1 MNFTTVLK
9 SKSTLFYGSLIALGI
24 VNSFVYSGILVFIN
38 QTIAQKPVPY
48 VDGWEGPAFAAMLLA
63 SFFSNRLFRFFT
75 VRLTN
80 DILFEYETMILQ
92 KIKQASFEAFEK
104 LGTEK
109 VYTIIGDIRLLA
121 RTPELLIEA
130 LNSAIIIVC
139 GLGFLFVSSA
149 ANATVVVGVMIALL
163 IVYLIRNQ
171 RIERDLFALRG
182 LQDNYYRYLHDLLGG
197 FRELKMNHRRN
208 ENLYGQYLRATLTD
222 SRQLNIG
229 TANRYTDNE
238 LIGTYSW
245 YVVMGLIMFGLP
257 YLIGLTAGQTG
268 AFVVTILYLMRP
280 VAILVG
286 VLPFY
291 NNAKIGIG
299 RIQAFSADLNQP
311 HQINTAEYGDG
322 PTSAPMFDVVRFRNV
337 DYQYTDE
344 SSQRTFSVG
353 PINLSIRQGDI
364 TFVTGGNGSGK
375 STFVNLLIG
384 LIKPDH
390 GIILLDN
397 DPLHLAAAANMV
409 SVVFTNPY
417 LFSEN
422 YDGFSLSPD
431 NERLQTYIR
440 WLHMEDVVSMLTT
453 KELMSNKLSKGQ
465 QKRLALIYA
474 LMEERPILVLDE
486 WAAEQDPEF
495 RAYFY
500 QELLPILKQAG
511 KTIIAISHDDAYFH
525 CADRLLKFDFGR
537 VVADHS
543 PELITA

>member
-1 MNFTTVLK
+1 MNFTTVLARK
-9 SKSTLFYGSLIALGI
+9 SLRFYGALIALGI

-48 VDGWEGPAFAAMLLA
+48 VAGLEGPAFAAMLLL
-63 SFFSNRLFRFFT
+63 SFFSNRLFRFYT

-92 KIKQASFEAFEK
+92 KVKQASFAAFEK

-139 GLGFLFVSSA
+139 GLGFLFISSA
-149 ANATVVVGVMIALL
+149 INAIVVVGVMIGLL
-163 IVYLIRNQ
+163 VVYLIRNQ
-171 RIERDLFALRG
+171 RIEQDLTAIRS

-208 ENLYGQYLRATLTD
+208 ENLYNQYLQANLSA
-222 SRQLNIG
+222 SRRLHIQ

-245 YVVMGLIMFGLP
+245 YVIMGLIMFGLP
-257 YLIGLTAGQTG
+257 FLIGLTMGQVAT
-268 AFVVTILYLMRP
+268 FVITILYLMRP

-291 NNAKIGIG
+291 NNAKIGID
-299 RIQAFSADLNQP
+299 RIQAFSSDLSQP
-311 HQINTAEYGDG
+311 HQTDLTPAETDS
-322 PTSAPMFDVVRFRNV
+322 PEPVPFDVVRFVNV
-337 DYQYTDE
+337 AYAYTDE
-344 SSQRTFSVG
+344 SSQRTFKVG
-353 PINLSIRQGDI
+353 PLNLSVRQGEI

-384 LIKPDH
+384 LVKPDQ
-390 GIILLDN
+390 GAILLDGH
-397 DPLHLAAAANMV
+397 PLHEAEAANLV

-440 WLHMEDVVSMLTT
+440 WLHMEDVVSML
-453 KELMSNKLSKGQ
+453 KDKALLSHKLSKGQ

-500 QELLPILKQAG
+500 EELLPILKQAG
-511 KTIIAISHDDAYFH
+511 KTIIAVSHDDAYFD

-537 VVADHS
+537 VIADHS
-543 PELITA
+543 FELVTA

>member
-1 MNFTTVLK
+1 MNFTIVLK
-9 SKSTLFYGSLIALGI
+9 SKSSLFYGALIALGI

-48 VDGWEGPAFAAMLLA
+48 VAGWEGPAFAAMLLA
-63 SFFSNRLFRFFT
+63 SFFSNRIFRFYT

-92 KIKQASFEAFEK
+92 KLKQASFTAFEK
-104 LGTEK
+104 LGREK
-109 VYTIIGDIRLLA
+109 VYTIVGDIRLLA

-149 ANATVVVGVMIALL
+149 ANAIVVVGVMIGLL
-163 IVYLIRNQ
+163 IVYLLRNR
-171 RIERDLFALRG
+171 RIEQDLTALRS
-182 LQDNYYRYLHDLLGG
+182 LQDNYYGYLHDLLGG
-197 FRELKMNHRRN
+197 FRELKMNHQRN
-208 ENLYGQYLRATLTD
+208 ENLYDQYLRANLTA
-222 SRQLNIG
+222 SRRLNIQ

-245 YVVMGLIMFGLP
+245 YVIMGLIMFGLP
-257 YLIGLTAGQTG
+257 YLVGLTAGQVA
-268 AFVVTILYLMRP
+268 AFVITILYLMRP

-291 NNAKIGIG
+291 NNAKIAIG
-299 RIQAFSADLNQP
+299 RIQSFSSDLSQP
-311 HQINTAEYGDG
+311 HQVSRSTAVANPELV
-322 PTSAPMFDVVRFRNV
+322 PFDVVRFVNV
-337 DYQYTDE
+337 AYEYTDE

-353 PINLSIRQGDI
+353 PLNLSIRQGDI

-384 LIKPDH
+384 LVKPDR
-390 GIILLDN
+390 GAILLDG
-397 DPLHLAAAANMV
+397 DQLHVAGAANLV

-422 YDGFSLSPD
+422 YDGFTLSPD

-440 WLHMEDVVSMLTT
+440 WLHMEDVVSMLKD
-453 KELMSNKLSKGQ
+453 KELLSNRLSKGQ

-511 KTIIAISHDDAYFH
+511 KTIIAVSHDDTYFH
-525 CADRLLKFDFGR
+525 CADRLLKFDFGH

-543 PELITA
+543 LDLITA

>member
-1 MNFTTVLK
+1 MNFTSALK
-9 SKSTLFYGSLIALGI
+9 SKSSLFYGALIALGI

-48 VDGWEGPAFAAMLLA
+48 LAGLEGPAFVIMLLA
-63 SFFSNRLFRFFT
+63 SFFSNRLFRFYT

-92 KIKQASFEAFEK
+92 KVKQASFSAFEK

-109 VYTIIGDIRLLA
+109 VYTIIGDIRLLS

-149 ANATVVVGVMIALL
+149 ANAIVVVGVMLALL
-163 IVYLIRNQ
+163 VIYLIRNR
-171 RIERDLFALRG
+171 RIEQDLTALRS
-182 LQDNYYRYLHDLLGG
+182 LQDNYYCYLHDLLGG
-197 FRELKMNHRRN
+197 FRELKMNQQRN
-208 ENLYGQYLRATLTD
+208 ENLYNQYLRANLAA
-222 SRQLNIG
+222 SHWLNVE

-245 YVVMGLIMFGLP
+245 YIIMGLIMFGLP
-257 YLIGLTAGQTG
+257 FLIGLTAGQVA
-268 AFVVTILYLMRP
+268 AFVITILYLMRP

-286 VLPFY
+286 GLPFY
-291 NNAKIGIG
+291 NNAKIAIA
-299 RIQAFSADLNQP
+299 RIQSFSADLSQP
-311 HQINTAEYGDG
+311 HRMGVKTELVNPE
-322 PTSAPMFDVVRFRNV
+322 PVSFDSVWFRHV
-337 DYQYTDE
+337 TYEYTDE
-344 SSQRTFSVG
+344 SSQRTFSLG

-384 LIKPDH
+384 LVKPDQ
-390 GIILLDN
+390 GVILLDN
-397 DPLHLAAAANMV
+397 EPLHAANEANLV

-431 NERLQTYIR
+431 NERLQRYIR
-440 WLHMEDVVSMLTT
+440 WLHMEDVVTML
-453 KELMSNKLSKGQ
+453 KDKALLSNKLSKGQ

-500 QELLPILKQAG
+500 EELLPILKQAG
-511 KTIIAISHDDAYFH
+511 KTIIAVSHDDAYFH
-525 CADRLLKFDFGR
+525 CADRLLKFDFGQ
-537 VVADHS
+537 VVANQS
-543 PELITA
+543 PELDTA

>member
-197 FRELKMNHRRN
+197 FRELKMSHRRN

-257 YLIGLTAGQTG
+257 YLIGLTAGQTA

-390 GIILLDN
+390 GVILLDS

-543 PELITA
+543 LELITA

>member
-9 SKSTLFYGSLIALGI
+9 SKSSLFYGALIALGI

-48 VDGWEGPAFAAMLLA
+48 VEGWEGPAFAAMLLA
-63 SFFSNRLFRFFT
+63 SFFSNRLFRFYT

-139 GLGFLFVSSA
+139 GLGFLFVSSV
-149 ANATVVVGVMIALL
+149 ANAIVVVGVMIGLL
-163 IVYLIRNQ
+163 VIYLIRNQ
-171 RIERDLFALRG
+171 RIEQDLFALRG

-197 FRELKMNHRRN
+197 FRELKMNHQRN
-208 ENLYGQYLRATLTD
+208 ENLYDQYLRATLTD

-257 YLIGLTAGQTG
+257 YLIGLSPGQTA
-268 AFVVTILYLMRP
+268 AFVITILYLMRP

-299 RIQAFSADLNQP
+299 RIQAFSADLSQP
-311 HQINTAEYGDG
+311 HQIEIKTAVASPE
-322 PTSAPMFDVVRFRNV
+322 PVPFDNIRFLNV
-337 DYQYTDE
+337 AYEYTDE

-353 PINLSIRQGDI
+353 PLNLSIQQGDI

-384 LIKPDH
+384 LVKPDR
-390 GIILLDN
+390 GAILLDG
-397 DPLHLAAAANMV
+397 DQLHVAGAANLV

-422 YDGFSLSPD
+422 YDGFILSPD

-440 WLHMEDVVSMLTT
+440 WLHMEDVVSMLKD
-453 KELMSNKLSKGQ
+453 KELMSNRLSKGQ

-511 KTIIAISHDDAYFH
+511 KTIVAVSHDDAYFH

-543 PELITA
+543 LDLITA